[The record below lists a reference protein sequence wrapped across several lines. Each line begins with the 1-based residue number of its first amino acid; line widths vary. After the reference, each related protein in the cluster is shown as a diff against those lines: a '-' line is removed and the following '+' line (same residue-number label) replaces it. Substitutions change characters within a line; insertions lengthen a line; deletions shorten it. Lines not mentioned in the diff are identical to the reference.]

1 MARSLTDRR
10 QEMTQVSRT
19 RDKWL
24 PLLLVLL
31 AATLAGTLI
40 VTIWP
45 PFG

>member
-1 MARSLTDRR
+1 
-10 QEMTQVSRT
+10 MTQATHAKYR
-19 RDKWL
+19 WL

-45 PFG
+45 PLG

>member
-1 MARSLTDRR
+1 
-10 QEMTQVSRT
+10 MTQVWQT
-19 RDKWL
+19 RERWL

-45 PFG
+45 PFT